1 MHVPTTVDVLIPTYN
16 PGAEHLRVA
25 LDALQ
30 AQTYTHWQAFI
41 HDESDVVD
49 VEAIVLPYLQDT
61 RIQFVK
67 SPQRLGIGGNWNACL
82 THTKNS
88 VVAYLFH
95 DDEWVPEYLARAVSV
110 LEQYPDV
117 GLVAMDHQYRIEG
130 DFDAAIG
137 YTTLERWKRR
147 VLTPGVISGGKFFL
161 RWLRN
166 GIWPNLIGEPSFCVL
181 RRSVMDNVGLWNE
194 QMPQSLDAEYWVRML
209 QHCDWYYI
217 DAHCGYFRVHDEG
230 TTARNRKEGK
240 GLFDRF
246 TILESLVRNAQNAE
260 QRTIAREVLTR
271 QFQIMFA
278 RAAEKYLKGER
289 ISAKGSGIVKRFVL
303 RHPWI
308 VCKALAR
315 ALLGKGEKW
324 RGQSAQ
330 DLEQDYSLFP
340 TS

>member
-1 MHVPTTVDVLIPTYN
+1 MPTYN

-25 LDALQ
+25 LDALK

-41 HDESDVVD
+41 HDESDAVN
-49 VEAIVLPYLQDT
+49 VEEIVRPYLQDP
-61 RIQFVK
+61 RFQFKK
-67 SPQRLGIGGNWNACL
+67 SPKRLGIGGNWNACL
-82 THTKNS
+82 TNTHHPI
-88 VVAYLFH
+88 VAYLFH
-95 DDEWVPEYLARAVSV
+95 DDEWAPEYLERAVTV
-110 LEQYPDV
+110 LAEHPDV
-117 GLVAMDHQYRIEG
+117 GLVAMDHEYRIEG

-147 VLTPGVISGGKFFL
+147 VLTPGVISGKDFFL
-161 RWLRN
+161 RWLKN

-181 RRSVMDNVGLWNE
+181 RRFVMDNVGLWNE

-209 QHCDWYYI
+209 QRCDWYYQP
-217 DAHCGYFRVHDEG
+217 DLNGYFRVHDEG

-246 TILESLVRNAQNAE
+246 SILESLVRHAPSSEKRA
-260 QRTIAREVLTR
+260 IAREVLTR

-278 RAAEKYLKGER
+278 RAVEKYLKGER
-289 ISAKGSGIVKRFVL
+289 ISGKGSGIVKRFVL

-308 VCKALAR
+308 VCKALVR
-315 ALLGKGEKW
+315 AFLSRGEKW
-324 RGQSAQ
+324 RGQGKE

-340 TS
+340 AV